1 MNPLNQMF
9 NGVQNGMGGM
19 PGMGGGM
26 PGMGG
31 FPGMGNPQQMM
42 QMFMNMMNGSGNG
55 GQEVQNMLK
64 NVSVDD
70 YNKYLLQALTKFD
83 DIYGK
88 KEGTLTHI
96 LFNSGMTIEELQI
109 AVNQYKATK

>member
-9 NGVQNGMGGM
+9 SGMMNPMRGSTPNGM
-19 PGMGGGM
+19 
-26 PGMGG
+26 
-31 FPGMGNPQQMM
+31 PGMGNPQQMM
-42 QMFMNMMNGSGNG
+42 QMFMNMMQGGGNG
-55 GQEVQNMLK
+55 GPEIQNILA

-70 YNKYLLQALTKFD
+70 YNRYLLQALTKFD

-96 LFNSGMTIEELQI
+96 LFNSGLTIEQLQDAI
-109 AVNQYKATK
+109 VSYKSK